1 MDKISFRLPTLAD
14 AAHTALDLQPDDMR
28 EVVDGSGMHPVLA
41 IARSVVA
48 IYTVVFDTPDGKIVA
63 MAGIDDT
70 GCIWMLSTNEVRN
83 HPIAFMRALK
93 RWLNSLPHKLH
104 YNIADIRNVA
114 HLKLLKH
121 LGYKF
126 LRVIPTGP
134 NNLYFVEFVKIKNHA
149 I

>member
-1 MDKISFRLPTLAD
+1 MAKISTRLPTLID
-14 AAHTALDLQPDDMR
+14 AAHTALNLQPNDMK
-28 EVVDGSGMHPVLA
+28 EVIDGSGLHPFLA

-48 IYTVVFDTPDGKIVA
+48 IYTVVFETPDGKIVA

-83 HPIAFMRALK
+83 HPLSFTRAFK
-93 RWLNSLPHKLH
+93 RWIELQPHKLQ
-104 YNIADIRNVA
+104 YNVADIRNVA

-134 NNLYFVEFVKIKNHA
+134 NNLYFVEFVKLKQ
-149 I
+149 

>member
-1 MDKISFRLPTLAD
+1 MDKISYRLPTLVD
-14 AAHTALDLQPDDMR
+14 AAHTALNLQPDDMK
-28 EVVDGSGMHPVLA
+28 EVIDGSGLHPFLA

-48 IYTVVFDTPDGKIVA
+48 IYTVVFETPDGKIVA

-70 GCIWMLSTNEVRN
+70 GCIWMLSTNEVRK
-83 HPIAFMRALK
+83 HPLAFARAFK
-93 RWLNSLPHKLH
+93 RWIELQPHKLQ
-104 YNIADIRNVA
+104 YNVADIRNTA

-134 NNLYFVEFVKIKNHA
+134 NNLYFVEFVKLKK
-149 I
+149 